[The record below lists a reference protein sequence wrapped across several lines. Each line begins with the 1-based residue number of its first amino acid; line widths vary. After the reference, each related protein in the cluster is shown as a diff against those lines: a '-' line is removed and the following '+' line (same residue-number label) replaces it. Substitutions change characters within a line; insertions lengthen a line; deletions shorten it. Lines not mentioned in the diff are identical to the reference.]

1 MLGMYPE
8 APYTSVDIPIA
19 PGDRVLLYTDGVFE
33 AKNTAQEE
41 FGKARCKDFLEIQF
55 DIPPAAF
62 ADGLLNRVA
71 TFSGP
76 NSAQEDD
83 MTLLVLDF

>member
-1 MLGMYPE
+1 MHC
-8 APYTSVDIPIA
+8 